1 MAAVRAA
8 LSRTDLK
15 RPATWT
21 GLETAAHA
29 HGHMVRLTE
38 LLRKHCPKPDCR
50 KPEEAGYLVLV
61 AYHPDNRSTGYVT
74 DALEAYVRT
83 KDRDGVL
90 LLCRVVSVIGTRGE
104 YTHLNSVYNLL
115 AGYLLRYRRE
125 RMKEY
130 RKGAEPW
137 LGKPTC
143 KMSGGTRPNWR
154 NARSPTG
161 WRRLCRRRRAWKLW
175 QGSADAP

>member
-1 MAAVRAA
+1 MELNLTQILMNEAVREGWTEWMAAVRAA

-137 LGKPTC
+137 LGE
-143 KMSGGTRPNWR
+143 
-154 NARSPTG
+154 
-161 WRRLCRRRRAWKLW
+161 
-175 QGSADAP
+175 ADLQDVGRYLPELE